1 MRFIELTE
9 DEAKAAK
16 AAAGIVVN
24 VDQIAFYKAEM
35 RNGADGPYDCGL
47 VTMRNGGV
55 LRVKEDLATF
65 RARLAEATQGS

>member
-16 AAAGIVVN
+16 AAAGVVVN
-24 VDQIAFYKAEM
+24 VDQIAFYKAES
-35 RNGADGPYDCGL
+35 RNGPDGPYDCGL

-55 LRVKEDLATF
+55 LRVKEELATF
-65 RARLAEATQGS
+65 RARLAEATEGS

>member
-16 AAAGIVVN
+16 PAAGVLVN
-24 VDQIAFYKAEM
+24 VDQIAFYKAES
-35 RNGADGPYDCGL
+35 RNGPDGPYDCGL

-55 LRVKEDLATF
+55 LRVSEDLATF
-65 RARLAEATQGS
+65 RARLAEAASN

>member
-24 VDQIAFYKAEM
+24 VDQIAFYKAET
-35 RNGADGPYDCGL
+35 RNGSDGPYDCGV

-55 LRVKEDLATF
+55 LRVKEDLGTF